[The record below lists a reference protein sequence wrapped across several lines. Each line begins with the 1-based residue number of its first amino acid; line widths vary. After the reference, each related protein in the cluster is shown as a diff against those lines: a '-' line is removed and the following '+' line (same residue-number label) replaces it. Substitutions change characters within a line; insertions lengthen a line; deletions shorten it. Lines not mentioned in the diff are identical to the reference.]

1 MIKFDSDEKFEFSHY
16 MVYDNELGRYK
27 KTEIQIVVSLV
38 SDNRGDEVKLVGRVR
53 LDLNEFMIDNRGETL
68 MREQELENCSVNKP

>member
-1 MIKFDSDEKFEFSHY
+1 
-16 MVYDNELGRYK
+16 MVYDSELGRYK

-53 LDLNEFMIDNRGETL
+53 VDLNEFMIDNRGER
-68 MREQELENCSVNKP
+68 MRKEQELENCSVKKP

>member
-1 MIKFDSDEKFEFSHY
+1 

-38 SDNRGDEVKLVGRVR
+38 SDNRSDEVKLVGRVR
-53 LDLNEFMIDNRGETL
+53 TDLNEFMIDNRGEIML
-68 MREQELENCSVNKP
+68 KEQ

>member
-1 MIKFDSDEKFEFSHY
+1 MITFDNDEKFEFSHF

-38 SDNRGDEVKLVGRVR
+38 SDNRSDEVKLVGRVR
-53 LDLNEFMIDNRGETL
+53 TDLD
-68 MREQELENCSVNKP
+68 

>member
-1 MIKFDSDEKFEFSHY
+1 MITFDNDEKFEFSQY

-38 SDNRGDEVKLVGRVR
+38 SDNRSDEVKLVGRVR
-53 LDLNEFMIDNRGETL
+53 TDLNEFMIDNRGERML
-68 MREQELENCSVNKP
+68 KEQ